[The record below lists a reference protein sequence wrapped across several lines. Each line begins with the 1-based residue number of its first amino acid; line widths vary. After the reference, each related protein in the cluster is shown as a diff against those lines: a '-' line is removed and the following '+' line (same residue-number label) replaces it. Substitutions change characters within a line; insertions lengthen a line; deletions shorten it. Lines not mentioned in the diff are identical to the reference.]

1 MASFLEQFSASFL
14 NEIASGIDEREEKAE
29 AFEQEQRKL
38 AERNAAIINTRNL
51 RAQEAALIGQK
62 AMQLGAR
69 REHVKA
75 AMASGMK
82 GVAELYDKLQT
93 AANQKGVKTLGEDDI
108 EAIINM
114 PSLPSINQSYVD
126 MSLRDFAN
134 ITYGAKPIDDR
145 PEVETSNSIVR
156 KLLGF
161 EDMNMAKQRMQDTEF
176 VEGMSIADINEA
188 ARQAEYTSLFPNM
201 GFTLMDVEF
210 YGPEAAG
217 EFVKEFTEASATAA
231 TGKTAEDFIQSKVSE
246 AIDKARRS
254 GTTLSPTELS
264 EIQQGAQQFL
274 IQQAVLPLIE
284 TTAGMYGKGGFFNHS
299 TTIDLIEKT
308 MGSDFL
314 ADYMEIYNID
324 QPDSEETTPE
334 ETKEPDTKED
344 TEKKEDDTEDKE
356 KEVSAEEAKFS
367 NVSYRND
374 EGKVVNGV
382 PPRPTREFSNI
393 FLGQG
398 MGGDDIEQILSGEML
413 VPKYLRPAQW
423 DELFGKFYNPDGTF
437 KG

>member
-1 MASFLEQFSASFL
+1 MSFLEQFSASFL
-14 NEIASGIDEREEKAE
+14 NEIAEGIDTRTEKAE
-29 AFEQEQRKL
+29 AYEEEQKKL

-62 AMQLGAR
+62 AIQLGAR
-69 REHVKA
+69 KEHVKA

-114 PSLPSINQSYVD
+114 PSLPSVNQRYVD

-134 ITYGAKPIDDR
+134 MTYGVKPMDDR
-145 PEVETSNSIVR
+145 PEVETSDSVVR

-161 EDMNMAKQRMQDTEF
+161 EDMNLAKQRLQDTEY

-188 ARQAEYTSLFPNM
+188 ARQAEYTSLFPDI
-201 GFTLMDVEF
+201 GFTLMEVNF
-210 YGPEAAG
+210 YGPDAAG
-217 EFVKEFTEASATAA
+217 EFVKDFTETATKAT
-231 TGKTAEDFIQSKVSE
+231 TGKVAETFIQSQVSA
-246 AIDKARRS
+246 AIDKAQRS
-254 GTTLSPTELS
+254 GNPLTPDEIS
-264 EIQQGAQQFL
+264 EIQKGAEQFL
-274 IQQAVLPLIE
+274 AQQAVLPLIE
-284 TTAGMYGKGGFFNHS
+284 TTAGMYGKGGFFKHS

-308 MGSDFL
+308 MGADFL
-314 ADYMEIYNID
+314 ADYMEVYNID
-324 QPDSEETTPE
+324 QDDEEEVTPETATKPDTEETTE
-334 ETKEPDTKED
+334 
-344 TEKKEDDTEDKE
+344 EKKDDTETEE
-356 KEVSAEEAKFS
+356 KEISAEEARFS

-374 EGKVVNGV
+374 EGEVINGV
-382 PPRPTREFSNI
+382 PPRPTREFSNL
-393 FLGQG
+393 FFGQG
-398 MGGDDIEQILSGEML
+398 MGGADIEAILKGEML
-413 VPKYLRPAQW
+413 VPKYLRPSQW

>member
-1 MASFLEQFSASFL
+1 MSFLEQFSASFL
-14 NEIASGIDEREEKAE
+14 NEIAEGIDTRTEKAE
-29 AFEQEQRKL
+29 AYEEEQKKL

-62 AMQLGAR
+62 AIQLGAR
-69 REHVKA
+69 KEHVKA

-82 GVAELYDKLQT
+82 GVAELYDKLQA

-114 PSLPSINQSYVD
+114 PSLPSVNQRYVD

-134 ITYGAKPIDDR
+134 VTYGAKPVDDR

-161 EDMNMAKQRMQDTEF
+161 EDMNLAKQRLQDQDY

-188 ARQAEYTSLFPNM
+188 ARQAEYTSLFPDM
-201 GFTLMDVEF
+201 GFTLMEVDF

-217 EFVKEFTEASATAA
+217 EFVKEFTEASAKASTGTAA
-231 TGKTAEDFIQSKVSE
+231 ENFVQGKVSE
-246 AIDKARRS
+246 AIDAARRA
-254 GTTLSPTELS
+254 GTTLSPAELA
-264 EIQQGAQQFL
+264 EVQKGAQQFL

-284 TTAGMYGKGGFFNHS
+284 TSAGMYGKGGFFKHN
-299 TTIDLIEKT
+299 TTIDLIERT

-324 QPDSEETTPE
+324 QDDEEEPTPE
-334 ETKEPDTKED
+334 ATETSD
-344 TEKKEDDTEDKE
+344 TEEATEEKEDDTKDEE
-356 KEVSAEEAKFS
+356 KEVSSEEARFA
-367 NVSYRND
+367 NVSYRDD
-374 EGKVVNGV
+374 EGKVVDGV
-382 PPRPTREFSNI
+382 PPRPTREFSNL
-393 FLGQG
+393 FFGQG
-398 MGGDDIEQILSGEML
+398 MGGDDIEAILKGEML
-413 VPKYLRPAQW
+413 VPKYLRPSQW

>member
-1 MASFLEQFSASFL
+1 MSFLEQFSASFL
-14 NEIASGIDEREEKAE
+14 NEIAEGIDTRTEKAE
-29 AFEQEQRKL
+29 AYEEEQKKL

-62 AMQLGAR
+62 AIQLGAR
-69 REHVKA
+69 KEHVKA

-114 PSLPSINQSYVD
+114 PSLPSVNQRYVD

-134 ITYGAKPIDDR
+134 MTYGVKPMDDR
-145 PEVETSNSIVR
+145 PEVETSDSVVR

-161 EDMNMAKQRMQDTEF
+161 EDMNLAKQRLQDTEY

-188 ARQAEYTSLFPNM
+188 ARQAEYTSLFPDI
-201 GFTLMDVEF
+201 GFTLMEVNF
-210 YGPEAAG
+210 YGPDAAG
-217 EFVKEFTEASATAA
+217 EFVKDFTETATKAT
-231 TGKTAEDFIQSKVSE
+231 TGKVAETFIQSQVSA
-246 AIDKARRS
+246 AIDKAQRS
-254 GTTLSPTELS
+254 GSPLTPDEIA
-264 EIQQGAQQFL
+264 EIQKGAEQFL
-274 IQQAVLPLIE
+274 AQQAVLPLIE
-284 TTAGMYGKGGFFNHS
+284 TTAGMYGKGGFFKHN

-308 MGSDFL
+308 MGADFL
-314 ADYMEIYNID
+314 ADYMEVYNID
-324 QPDSEETTPE
+324 QDDEEEATPE
-334 ETKEPDTKED
+334 TATEPDTEEA
-344 TEKKEDDTEDKE
+344 TEEKEDDTETKE
-356 KEVSAEEAKFS
+356 EEVSAEEARFS

-374 EGKVVNGV
+374 EGKVIKGV
-382 PPRPTREFSNI
+382 PPRPTREFSNL
-393 FLGQG
+393 FFGQG
-398 MGGDDIEQILSGEML
+398 MGGADIEAILKGEML

-423 DELFGKFYNPDGTF
+423 DELFGEFYNPDGTF

>member
-1 MASFLEQFSASFL
+1 MSFLEQFSASFL
-14 NEIASGIDEREEKAE
+14 NEIAEGIDTRTEKAE
-29 AFEQEQRKL
+29 AYEEEQKKL

-62 AMQLGAR
+62 AIQLGAR
-69 REHVKA
+69 KEHVKA

-114 PSLPSINQSYVD
+114 PSLPSVNQRYVD

-134 ITYGAKPIDDR
+134 MTYGVKPMDDR
-145 PEVETSNSIVR
+145 PEVETSDSIVR

-161 EDMNMAKQRMQDTEF
+161 EDMNLAKQRLQDTEY

-188 ARQAEYTSLFPNM
+188 ARQAEYTSLFPDI
-201 GFTLMDVEF
+201 GFTLMEVNF
-210 YGPEAAG
+210 YGPDAAG
-217 EFVKEFTEASATAA
+217 EFVKDFTETATKAT
-231 TGKTAEDFIQSKVSE
+231 TGKVAETFIQAQVSA
-246 AIDKARRS
+246 AIDKAQRS
-254 GTTLSPTELS
+254 GSPLTPDEIS
-264 EIQQGAQQFL
+264 EIQKGAEQFL
-274 IQQAVLPLIE
+274 AQQAVLPLIE
-284 TTAGMYGKGGFFNHS
+284 TTAGMYGKGGFFKHN

-308 MGSDFL
+308 MGADFL
-314 ADYMEIYNID
+314 ADYMEVYNID
-324 QPDSEETTPE
+324 QDDEEEVTPE
-334 ETKEPDTKED
+334 TATEPDTEEA
-344 TEKKEDDTEDKE
+344 TEEKEDDTETEE
-356 KEVSAEEAKFS
+356 KEVSAEEARFS

-374 EGKVVNGV
+374 EGEVINGV
-382 PPRPTREFSNI
+382 PPRPTREFSNL
-393 FLGQG
+393 FFGQG
-398 MGGDDIEQILSGEML
+398 MGGADIEAILKGEML

-423 DELFGKFYNPDGTF
+423 DELFGEFYNPDGTF

>member
-1 MASFLEQFSASFL
+1 MSFLEQFSASFL
-14 NEIASGIDEREEKAE
+14 NEIAEGIDTRTEKAE
-29 AFEQEQRKL
+29 AYEEEQKKL

-62 AMQLGAR
+62 AIQLGAR
-69 REHVKA
+69 KEHVKA

-114 PSLPSINQSYVD
+114 PSLPSVNQRYVD

-134 ITYGAKPIDDR
+134 MTYGVKPMDDR
-145 PEVETSNSIVR
+145 PEVETSDSIVR

-161 EDMNMAKQRMQDTEF
+161 EDMNLAKQRLQDTEY

-188 ARQAEYTSLFPNM
+188 ARQAEYTSLFPDI
-201 GFTLMDVEF
+201 GFTLMEVNF
-210 YGPEAAG
+210 YGPDAAG
-217 EFVKEFTEASATAA
+217 EFVKDFTETATKAT
-231 TGKTAEDFIQSKVSE
+231 TGKVAETFIQAQVSA
-246 AIDKARRS
+246 AIDKAQRS
-254 GTTLSPTELS
+254 GSPLTPDEIS
-264 EIQQGAQQFL
+264 EIQKGAEQFL
-274 IQQAVLPLIE
+274 AQQAVLPLIE
-284 TTAGMYGKGGFFNHS
+284 TTAGMYGKGGFFKHN

-308 MGSDFL
+308 MGADFL
-314 ADYMEIYNID
+314 ADYMEVYNID
-324 QPDSEETTPE
+324 QDDEEEVTPE
-334 ETKEPDTKED
+334 TATEPDTEEA
-344 TEKKEDDTEDKE
+344 TEEKKDDTETEE
-356 KEVSAEEAKFS
+356 KEVSAEEARFS

-374 EGKVVNGV
+374 EGEVINGV
-382 PPRPTREFSNI
+382 PPRPTREFSNL
-393 FLGQG
+393 FFGQG
-398 MGGDDIEQILSGEML
+398 MGGADIEAILKGEML

-423 DELFGKFYNPDGTF
+423 DELFGEFYNPDGTF

>member
-1 MASFLEQFSASFL
+1 MSFLEQFSASFL
-14 NEIASGIDEREEKAE
+14 NEIAEGIDTRTEKAE
-29 AFEQEQRKL
+29 AYEEEQKKL

-62 AMQLGAR
+62 AIQLGAR
-69 REHVKA
+69 KEHVKA

-114 PSLPSINQSYVD
+114 PSLPSVNQRYVD

-134 ITYGAKPIDDR
+134 MTYGVKPMDDR
-145 PEVETSNSIVR
+145 PEVETSDSIVR

-161 EDMNMAKQRMQDTEF
+161 EDMNLAKQRLQDTEY

-188 ARQAEYTSLFPNM
+188 ARQAEYTSLFPDI
-201 GFTLMDVEF
+201 GFTLMEVNF
-210 YGPEAAG
+210 YGPDAAG
-217 EFVKEFTEASATAA
+217 EFVKDFTETATKAT
-231 TGKTAEDFIQSKVSE
+231 TGKVAETFIQAQVSA
-246 AIDKARRS
+246 AIDKAQRS
-254 GTTLSPTELS
+254 GSPLTPDEIA
-264 EIQQGAQQFL
+264 EIQKGAEQFL
-274 IQQAVLPLIE
+274 AQQAVLPLIE
-284 TTAGMYGKGGFFNHS
+284 TTAGMYGKGGFFKHS

-308 MGSDFL
+308 MGADFL
-314 ADYMEIYNID
+314 ADYMEVYNID
-324 QPDSEETTPE
+324 QDDEEEVTPE
-334 ETKEPDTKED
+334 TATEPDTEEA
-344 TEKKEDDTEDKE
+344 TEEKKDDTETEE
-356 KEVSAEEAKFS
+356 KEVSAEEARFS

-374 EGKVVNGV
+374 EGEVINGV
-382 PPRPTREFSNI
+382 PPRPTREFSNL
-393 FLGQG
+393 FFGQG
-398 MGGDDIEQILSGEML
+398 MGGADIEAILKGEML

-423 DELFGKFYNPDGTF
+423 DELFGEFYNPDGTF

>member
-1 MASFLEQFSASFL
+1 MSFLEQFSASFL
-14 NEIASGIDEREEKAE
+14 NEIAEGIDTRTEKAE
-29 AFEQEQRKL
+29 AYEEEQKKL

-62 AMQLGAR
+62 AIQLGAR
-69 REHVKA
+69 KEHVKA

-114 PSLPSINQSYVD
+114 PSLPSVNQRYVD

-134 ITYGAKPIDDR
+134 MTYGVKPMDDR
-145 PEVETSNSIVR
+145 PEVETSDSIVR

-161 EDMNMAKQRMQDTEF
+161 EDMNLAKQRLQDTEY

-188 ARQAEYTSLFPNM
+188 ARQAEYTSLFPDI
-201 GFTLMDVEF
+201 GFTLMEVNF
-210 YGPEAAG
+210 YGPDAAG
-217 EFVKEFTEASATAA
+217 EFVKDFTETATKAT
-231 TGKTAEDFIQSKVSE
+231 TGKVAETFIQAQVSA
-246 AIDKARRS
+246 AIDKAQRS
-254 GTTLSPTELS
+254 GSPLTPDEIS
-264 EIQQGAQQFL
+264 EIQKGAEQFL
-274 IQQAVLPLIE
+274 AQQAVLPLIE
-284 TTAGMYGKGGFFNHS
+284 TTAGMYGKGGFFKHS

-308 MGSDFL
+308 MGADFL
-314 ADYMEIYNID
+314 ADYMEVYNID
-324 QPDSEETTPE
+324 QDDEEEVTPE
-334 ETKEPDTKED
+334 TATEPDTEEA
-344 TEKKEDDTEDKE
+344 TEEKKDDTETEE
-356 KEVSAEEAKFS
+356 KEVSAEEARFS

-374 EGKVVNGV
+374 EGEVINGV
-382 PPRPTREFSNI
+382 PPRPTREFSNL
-393 FLGQG
+393 FFGQG
-398 MGGDDIEQILSGEML
+398 MGGADIEAILKGEML

-423 DELFGKFYNPDGTF
+423 DELFGEFYNPDGTF

>member
-1 MASFLEQFSASFL
+1 MSFLEQFSASFL
-14 NEIASGIDEREEKAE
+14 NEIAEGIDTRTEKAE
-29 AFEQEQRKL
+29 AYEEEQKKL

-62 AMQLGAR
+62 AIQLGAR
-69 REHVKA
+69 KEHVKA

-114 PSLPSINQSYVD
+114 PSLPSVNQRYVD

-134 ITYGAKPIDDR
+134 MTYGVKPMDDR
-145 PEVETSNSIVR
+145 PEVETSDSIVR

-161 EDMNMAKQRMQDTEF
+161 EDMNLAKQRLQDTEY

-188 ARQAEYTSLFPNM
+188 ARQAEYTSLFPDI
-201 GFTLMDVEF
+201 GFTLMEVNF
-210 YGPEAAG
+210 YGPDAAG
-217 EFVKEFTEASATAA
+217 EFVKDFTETATKAT
-231 TGKTAEDFIQSKVSE
+231 TGKVAETFIQAQVSA
-246 AIDKARRS
+246 AIDKAQRS
-254 GTTLSPTELS
+254 GSPLTPDEIA
-264 EIQQGAQQFL
+264 EIQKGAEQFL
-274 IQQAVLPLIE
+274 AQQAVLPLIE
-284 TTAGMYGKGGFFNHS
+284 TTAGMYGKGGFFKHS

-308 MGSDFL
+308 MGADFL
-314 ADYMEIYNID
+314 ADYMEVYNID
-324 QPDSEETTPE
+324 QDDEEEVTPE
-334 ETKEPDTKED
+334 TATEPDTEEA
-344 TEKKEDDTEDKE
+344 TEEKEDDTETEE
-356 KEVSAEEAKFS
+356 KEVSAEEARFS

-374 EGKVVNGV
+374 EGKVINGV
-382 PPRPTREFSNI
+382 PPRPTREFSNL
-393 FLGQG
+393 FFGQG
-398 MGGDDIEQILSGEML
+398 MGGADIEAILKGEML

-423 DELFGKFYNPDGTF
+423 DELFGEFYNPDGTF

>member
-1 MASFLEQFSASFL
+1 MSFLEQFSASFL
-14 NEIASGIDEREEKAE
+14 NEIAEGIDTRTEKAE
-29 AFEQEQRKL
+29 AYEEEQKKL

-62 AMQLGAR
+62 AIQLGAR
-69 REHVKA
+69 KEHVKA

-114 PSLPSINQSYVD
+114 PSLPSVNQRYVD

-134 ITYGAKPIDDR
+134 MTYGVKPMDDR
-145 PEVETSNSIVR
+145 PEVETSDSIVR

-161 EDMNMAKQRMQDTEF
+161 EDMNLAKQRLQDTEY

-188 ARQAEYTSLFPNM
+188 ARQAEYTSLFPDI
-201 GFTLMDVEF
+201 GFTLMEVNF
-210 YGPEAAG
+210 YGPDAAG
-217 EFVKEFTEASATAA
+217 EFVKDFTETATKAT
-231 TGKTAEDFIQSKVSE
+231 TGKVAETFIQAQVSA
-246 AIDKARRS
+246 AIDKAQRS
-254 GTTLSPTELS
+254 GSPLTPDEIS
-264 EIQQGAQQFL
+264 EIQKGAEQFL
-274 IQQAVLPLIE
+274 AQQAVLPLIE
-284 TTAGMYGKGGFFNHS
+284 TTAGMYGKGGFFKHN

-308 MGSDFL
+308 MGADFL
-314 ADYMEIYNID
+314 ADYMEVYNID
-324 QPDSEETTPE
+324 QDDEEEVTPE
-334 ETKEPDTKED
+334 TATEPDTEEA
-344 TEKKEDDTEDKE
+344 TEEKEDDTETKE
-356 KEVSAEEAKFS
+356 KEVSAEEARFS

-374 EGKVVNGV
+374 EGKVINGV
-382 PPRPTREFSNI
+382 PPRPTREFSNL
-393 FLGQG
+393 FFGQG
-398 MGGDDIEQILSGEML
+398 MGGADIEAILKGEML

-423 DELFGKFYNPDGTF
+423 DELFGEFYNPDGTF

>member
-1 MASFLEQFSASFL
+1 MSFLEQFSASFL
-14 NEIASGIDEREEKAE
+14 NEIAEGIDTRTEKAE
-29 AFEQEQRKL
+29 AYEEEQKKL

-62 AMQLGAR
+62 AIQLGAR
-69 REHVKA
+69 KEHVKA

-114 PSLPSINQSYVD
+114 PSLPSVNQRYVD

-134 ITYGAKPIDDR
+134 MTYGVKPMDDR
-145 PEVETSNSIVR
+145 PEVETSDSVVR

-161 EDMNMAKQRMQDTEF
+161 EDMNLAKQRLQDTEY

-188 ARQAEYTSLFPNM
+188 ARQAEYTSLFPDI
-201 GFTLMDVEF
+201 GFTLMEVNF
-210 YGPEAAG
+210 YGPDAAG
-217 EFVKEFTEASATAA
+217 EFVKDFTETATKAT
-231 TGKTAEDFIQSKVSE
+231 TGKVAETFIQSQVSA
-246 AIDKARRS
+246 AIDKAQRS
-254 GTTLSPTELS
+254 GSPLTPDEIA
-264 EIQQGAQQFL
+264 EIQKGAEQFL
-274 IQQAVLPLIE
+274 AQQAVLPLIE
-284 TTAGMYGKGGFFNHS
+284 TTAGMYGKGGFFKHN

-308 MGSDFL
+308 MGADFL
-314 ADYMEIYNID
+314 ADYMEVYNID
-324 QPDSEETTPE
+324 QDDEEEVTPE
-334 ETKEPDTKED
+334 TATEPDTEEA
-344 TEKKEDDTEDKE
+344 TEEKKDDTETEE
-356 KEVSAEEAKFS
+356 KEVSAEEARFS

-374 EGKVVNGV
+374 EGEVINGV
-382 PPRPTREFSNI
+382 PPRPTREFSNL
-393 FLGQG
+393 FFGQG
-398 MGGDDIEQILSGEML
+398 MGGADIEAILKGEML

-423 DELFGKFYNPDGTF
+423 DELFGEFYNPDGTF

>member
-1 MASFLEQFSASFL
+1 MSFLEQFSASFL
-14 NEIASGIDEREEKAE
+14 NEIAEGIDTRTEKAE
-29 AFEQEQRKL
+29 AYEEEQKKL

-62 AMQLGAR
+62 AIQLGAR
-69 REHVKA
+69 KEHVKA

-114 PSLPSINQSYVD
+114 PSLPSVNQRYVD

-134 ITYGAKPIDDR
+134 MTYGVKPMDDR
-145 PEVETSNSIVR
+145 PEVETSDSIVR

-161 EDMNMAKQRMQDTEF
+161 EDMNLAKQRLQDTEY

-188 ARQAEYTSLFPNM
+188 ARQAEYTSLFPDI
-201 GFTLMDVEF
+201 GFTLMEVNF
-210 YGPEAAG
+210 YGPDAAG
-217 EFVKEFTEASATAA
+217 EFVKDFTETATKAT
-231 TGKTAEDFIQSKVSE
+231 TGKVAETFIQAQVSA
-246 AIDKARRS
+246 AIDKAQRS
-254 GTTLSPTELS
+254 GSPLTPDEIA
-264 EIQQGAQQFL
+264 EIQKGAEQFL
-274 IQQAVLPLIE
+274 AQQAVLPLIE
-284 TTAGMYGKGGFFNHS
+284 TTAGMYGKGGFFKHS

-308 MGSDFL
+308 MGADFL
-314 ADYMEIYNID
+314 ADYMEVYNID
-324 QPDSEETTPE
+324 QDDEEEVTPE
-334 ETKEPDTKED
+334 TATEPDTEEA
-344 TEKKEDDTEDKE
+344 TEEKEDDTETKE
-356 KEVSAEEAKFS
+356 KEVSAEEARFS

-374 EGKVVNGV
+374 EGEVINGV
-382 PPRPTREFSNI
+382 PPRPTREFSNL
-393 FLGQG
+393 FFGQG
-398 MGGDDIEQILSGEML
+398 MGGADIEAILKGEML

-423 DELFGKFYNPDGTF
+423 DELFGEFYNPDGTF

>member
-1 MASFLEQFSASFL
+1 MSFLEQFSASFL
-14 NEIASGIDEREEKAE
+14 NEIAEGIDTRTEKAE
-29 AFEQEQRKL
+29 AYEEEQKKL

-62 AMQLGAR
+62 AIQLGAR
-69 REHVKA
+69 KEHVKA

-114 PSLPSINQSYVD
+114 PSLPSVNQRYVD

-134 ITYGAKPIDDR
+134 MTYGVKPMDDR
-145 PEVETSNSIVR
+145 PEVETSDSVVR

-161 EDMNMAKQRMQDTEF
+161 EDMNLAKQRLQDTEY

-188 ARQAEYTSLFPNM
+188 ARQAEYTSLFPDI
-201 GFTLMDVEF
+201 GFTLMEVNF
-210 YGPEAAG
+210 YGPDAAG
-217 EFVKEFTEASATAA
+217 EFVKDFTETATKAT
-231 TGKTAEDFIQSKVSE
+231 TGKVAETFIQAQVSA
-246 AIDKARRS
+246 AIDKAQRS
-254 GTTLSPTELS
+254 GSPLTPDEIA
-264 EIQQGAQQFL
+264 EIQKGAEQFL
-274 IQQAVLPLIE
+274 AQQAVLPLIE
-284 TTAGMYGKGGFFNHS
+284 TTAGMYGKGGFFKHN

-308 MGSDFL
+308 MGADFL
-314 ADYMEIYNID
+314 ADYMEVYNID
-324 QPDSEETTPE
+324 QDDEEEVTPE
-334 ETKEPDTKED
+334 TATEPDTEEA
-344 TEKKEDDTEDKE
+344 TEEKEDDTETKE
-356 KEVSAEEAKFS
+356 EEVSAEEARFS

-374 EGKVVNGV
+374 EGKVINGV
-382 PPRPTREFSNI
+382 PPRPTREFSNL
-393 FLGQG
+393 FFGQG
-398 MGGDDIEQILSGEML
+398 MGGADIEAILKGEML

-423 DELFGKFYNPDGTF
+423 DELFGEFYNPDGTF

>member
-1 MASFLEQFSASFL
+1 MSFLEQFSASFL
-14 NEIASGIDEREEKAE
+14 NEIAEGIDTRTEKAE
-29 AFEQEQRKL
+29 AYEEEQKKL

-62 AMQLGAR
+62 AIQLGAR
-69 REHVKA
+69 KEHVKA

-114 PSLPSINQSYVD
+114 PSLPSVNQRYVD

-134 ITYGAKPIDDR
+134 MTYGVKPMDDR
-145 PEVETSNSIVR
+145 PEVETSDSVVR

-161 EDMNMAKQRMQDTEF
+161 EDMNLAKQRLQDTEY

-188 ARQAEYTSLFPNM
+188 ARQAEYTSLFPDI
-201 GFTLMDVEF
+201 GFTLMEVNF
-210 YGPEAAG
+210 YGPDAAG
-217 EFVKEFTEASATAA
+217 EFVKDFTETATKAT
-231 TGKTAEDFIQSKVSE
+231 TGKVAETFIQSQVSA
-246 AIDKARRS
+246 AIDKAQRS
-254 GTTLSPTELS
+254 GNPLTPDEIS
-264 EIQQGAQQFL
+264 EIQKGAEQFL
-274 IQQAVLPLIE
+274 AQQAVLPLIE
-284 TTAGMYGKGGFFNHS
+284 TTAGMYGKGGFFKHS

-308 MGSDFL
+308 MGADFL
-314 ADYMEIYNID
+314 ADYMEVYNID
-324 QPDSEETTPE
+324 QDDEEEVTPETATEPDTEETTE
-334 ETKEPDTKED
+334 
-344 TEKKEDDTEDKE
+344 EKKDDTETEE
-356 KEVSAEEAKFS
+356 KEISAEEARFS

-374 EGKVVNGV
+374 EGEVINGV
-382 PPRPTREFSNI
+382 PPRPTREFSNL
-393 FLGQG
+393 FFGQG
-398 MGGDDIEQILSGEML
+398 MGGADIEAILKGEML

-423 DELFGKFYNPDGTF
+423 DELFGEFYNPDGTF

>member
-1 MASFLEQFSASFL
+1 MSFLEQFSASFL
-14 NEIASGIDEREEKAE
+14 NEIAEGIDTRTEKAE
-29 AFEQEQRKL
+29 AYEEEQKKL

-62 AMQLGAR
+62 AIQLGAR
-69 REHVKA
+69 KEHVKA

-114 PSLPSINQSYVD
+114 PSLPSVNQRYVD

-134 ITYGAKPIDDR
+134 MTYGVKPMDDR
-145 PEVETSNSIVR
+145 PEVETSDSVVR

-161 EDMNMAKQRMQDTEF
+161 EDMNLAKQRLQDTEY

-188 ARQAEYTSLFPNM
+188 ARQAEYTSLFPDI
-201 GFTLMDVEF
+201 GFTLMEVNF
-210 YGPEAAG
+210 YGPDAAG
-217 EFVKEFTEASATAA
+217 EFVKDFTETATKAT
-231 TGKTAEDFIQSKVSE
+231 TGKVAEAFIQSQVSA
-246 AIDKARRS
+246 AIDKAQRS
-254 GTTLSPTELS
+254 GSPLTPDEIA
-264 EIQQGAQQFL
+264 EIQKGAEQFL
-274 IQQAVLPLIE
+274 AQQAVLPLIE
-284 TTAGMYGKGGFFNHS
+284 TTAGMYGKGGFFKHN

-308 MGSDFL
+308 MGADFL
-314 ADYMEIYNID
+314 ADYMEVYNID
-324 QPDSEETTPE
+324 QDDEEEVTPE
-334 ETKEPDTKED
+334 TATEPDTEEA
-344 TEKKEDDTEDKE
+344 TEEKKDDTETEE
-356 KEVSAEEAKFS
+356 KEVSAEEARFS

-374 EGKVVNGV
+374 EGKVINGV
-382 PPRPTREFSNI
+382 PPRPTREFSNL
-393 FLGQG
+393 FFGQG
-398 MGGDDIEQILSGEML
+398 MGGADIEAILKGEML

-423 DELFGKFYNPDGTF
+423 DELFGEFYNPDGTF

>member
-1 MASFLEQFSASFL
+1 MSFLEQFSASFL
-14 NEIASGIDEREEKAE
+14 NEIAEGIDTRTEKAE
-29 AFEQEQRKL
+29 AYEEEQKKL

-62 AMQLGAR
+62 AIQLGAR
-69 REHVKA
+69 KEHVKA

-114 PSLPSINQSYVD
+114 PSLPSVNQRYVD

-134 ITYGAKPIDDR
+134 MTYGVKPMDDR
-145 PEVETSNSIVR
+145 PEVETSDSVVR

-161 EDMNMAKQRMQDTEF
+161 EDMNLAKQRLQDTEY

-188 ARQAEYTSLFPNM
+188 ARQAEYTSLFPDI
-201 GFTLMDVEF
+201 GFTLMEVNF
-210 YGPEAAG
+210 YGPDAAG
-217 EFVKEFTEASATAA
+217 EFVKDFTETATKAT
-231 TGKTAEDFIQSKVSE
+231 TGKVAETFIQAQVSA
-246 AIDKARRS
+246 AIDKAQRS
-254 GTTLSPTELS
+254 GSPLTPDEIS
-264 EIQQGAQQFL
+264 EIQKGAEQFL
-274 IQQAVLPLIE
+274 AQQAVLPLIE
-284 TTAGMYGKGGFFNHS
+284 TTAGMYGKGGFFKHN

-308 MGSDFL
+308 MGADFL
-314 ADYMEIYNID
+314 ADYMEVYNID
-324 QPDSEETTPE
+324 QDDEEEVTPE
-334 ETKEPDTKED
+334 TATEPDTEEA
-344 TEKKEDDTEDKE
+344 TEEKEDDTEAKE
-356 KEVSAEEAKFS
+356 KEVSAEEARFS

-374 EGKVVNGV
+374 EGKVINGV
-382 PPRPTREFSNI
+382 PPRPTREFSNL
-393 FLGQG
+393 FFGQG
-398 MGGDDIEQILSGEML
+398 MGGADIEAILKGEML

-423 DELFGKFYNPDGTF
+423 DELFGEFYNPDGTF

>member
-1 MASFLEQFSASFL
+1 MSFLEQFSASFL
-14 NEIASGIDEREEKAE
+14 NEIAEGIDTRTEKAE
-29 AFEQEQRKL
+29 AYEEEQKKL

-62 AMQLGAR
+62 AIQLGAR
-69 REHVKA
+69 KEHVKA

-114 PSLPSINQSYVD
+114 PSLPSVNQRYVD

-134 ITYGAKPIDDR
+134 MTYGVKPMDDR
-145 PEVETSNSIVR
+145 PEVETSDSIVR

-161 EDMNMAKQRMQDTEF
+161 EDMNLAKQRLQDTEY

-188 ARQAEYTSLFPNM
+188 ARQAEYTSLFPDI
-201 GFTLMDVEF
+201 GFTLMEVNF
-210 YGPEAAG
+210 YGPDAAG
-217 EFVKEFTEASATAA
+217 EFVKDFTETATKAT
-231 TGKTAEDFIQSKVSE
+231 TGKVAETFIQNQVSA
-246 AIDKARRS
+246 AIDKAQRS
-254 GTTLSPTELS
+254 GSPLTPNEIA
-264 EIQQGAQQFL
+264 EIQKGAEQFL
-274 IQQAVLPLIE
+274 AQQAVLPLIE
-284 TTAGMYGKGGFFNHS
+284 TTAGMYGKGGFFKHN

-308 MGSDFL
+308 MGADFL
-314 ADYMEIYNID
+314 ADYMEVYNID
-324 QPDSEETTPE
+324 QDDEEEVTPE
-334 ETKEPDTKED
+334 TATEPDTEEA
-344 TEKKEDDTEDKE
+344 TEEKKDDTETEE
-356 KEVSAEEAKFS
+356 KEVSAEEARFS

-374 EGKVVNGV
+374 EGEVINGV
-382 PPRPTREFSNI
+382 PPRPTREFSNL
-393 FLGQG
+393 FFGQG
-398 MGGDDIEQILSGEML
+398 MGGADIEAILKGEML

-423 DELFGKFYNPDGTF
+423 DELFGEFYNPDGTF

>member
-1 MASFLEQFSASFL
+1 MSFLEQFSASFL
-14 NEIASGIDEREEKAE
+14 NEIAEGIDTRTEKAE
-29 AFEQEQRKL
+29 AYEEEQKKL

-62 AMQLGAR
+62 AIQLGAR
-69 REHVKA
+69 KEHVKA

-114 PSLPSINQSYVD
+114 PSLPSVNQRYVD

-134 ITYGAKPIDDR
+134 MTYGVKPMDDR
-145 PEVETSNSIVR
+145 PEVETSDSVVR

-161 EDMNMAKQRMQDTEF
+161 EDMNLAKQRLQDTEY

-188 ARQAEYTSLFPNM
+188 ARQAEYTSLFPDI
-201 GFTLMDVEF
+201 GFTLMEVNF
-210 YGPEAAG
+210 YGPDAAG
-217 EFVKEFTEASATAA
+217 EFVKDFTETATKAT
-231 TGKTAEDFIQSKVSE
+231 TGKVAETFIQAQVSA
-246 AIDKARRS
+246 AIDKAQRS
-254 GTTLSPTELS
+254 GSPLTPDEIS
-264 EIQQGAQQFL
+264 EIQKGAEQFL
-274 IQQAVLPLIE
+274 AQQAVLPLIE
-284 TTAGMYGKGGFFNHS
+284 TTAGMYGKGGFFKHS

-308 MGSDFL
+308 MGADFL
-314 ADYMEIYNID
+314 ADYMEVYNID
-324 QPDSEETTPE
+324 QDDEEEVTPE
-334 ETKEPDTKED
+334 TATEPDTEEA
-344 TEKKEDDTEDKE
+344 TEEKKDDTETEE
-356 KEVSAEEAKFS
+356 KEISAEEERFS

-374 EGKVVNGV
+374 EGKVINGV
-382 PPRPTREFSNI
+382 PPRPTREFSNL
-393 FLGQG
+393 FFGQG
-398 MGGDDIEQILSGEML
+398 MGGADIEAILKGEML

-423 DELFGKFYNPDGTF
+423 DELFGEFYNPDGTF

>member
-69 REHVKA
+69 KEHVKA

-217 EFVKEFTEASATAA
+217 EFVKEFTEASAKAA
-231 TGKTAEDFIQSKVSE
+231 TGKTAEDFIQSKVNE

-398 MGGDDIEQILSGEML
+398 MGGDDIEKILSGEML

>member
-1 MASFLEQFSASFL
+1 MSFLEQFSASFL
-14 NEIASGIDEREEKAE
+14 NEIAEGIDTRTEKAE
-29 AFEQEQRKL
+29 AYEEEQKKL

-62 AMQLGAR
+62 AIQLGAR
-69 REHVKA
+69 KEHVKA

-114 PSLPSINQSYVD
+114 PSLPSVNQRYVD

-134 ITYGAKPIDDR
+134 MTYGVKPMDDR
-145 PEVETSNSIVR
+145 PEVETSDSIVR

-161 EDMNMAKQRMQDTEF
+161 EDMNLAKQRLQDTEY

-188 ARQAEYTSLFPNM
+188 ARQAEYTSLFPDI
-201 GFTLMDVEF
+201 GFTLMEVNF
-210 YGPEAAG
+210 YGPDAAG
-217 EFVKEFTEASATAA
+217 EFVKDFTETATKAT
-231 TGKTAEDFIQSKVSE
+231 TGKVAETFIQSQVSA
-246 AIDKARRS
+246 AIDKAQRS
-254 GTTLSPTELS
+254 GNPLTPDEIS
-264 EIQQGAQQFL
+264 EIQKGAEQFL
-274 IQQAVLPLIE
+274 AQQAVLPLIE
-284 TTAGMYGKGGFFNHS
+284 TTAGMYGKGGFFKHN

-308 MGSDFL
+308 MGADFL
-314 ADYMEIYNID
+314 ADYMEVYNID
-324 QPDSEETTPE
+324 QDDEEEVTPE
-334 ETKEPDTKED
+334 TATEPDTEEA
-344 TEKKEDDTEDKE
+344 TEEKKDDTETEE
-356 KEVSAEEAKFS
+356 KEVSAEEARFS

-374 EGKVVNGV
+374 EGEVINGV
-382 PPRPTREFSNI
+382 PPRPTREFSNL
-393 FLGQG
+393 FFGQG
-398 MGGDDIEQILSGEML
+398 MGGADIEAILKGEML

-423 DELFGKFYNPDGTF
+423 DELFGEFYNPDGTF

>member
-1 MASFLEQFSASFL
+1 MSFLEQFSASFL
-14 NEIASGIDEREEKAE
+14 NEIAEGIDTRTEKAE
-29 AFEQEQRKL
+29 AYEEEQKKL

-62 AMQLGAR
+62 AIQLGAR
-69 REHVKA
+69 KEHVKA

-114 PSLPSINQSYVD
+114 PSLPSVNQRYVD

-134 ITYGAKPIDDR
+134 MTYGVKPLDDR
-145 PEVETSNSIVR
+145 PEVETSDSVVR

-161 EDMNMAKQRMQDTEF
+161 EDMNLAKQRLQDTEY

-188 ARQAEYTSLFPNM
+188 ARQAEYTSLFPDI
-201 GFTLMDVEF
+201 GFTLMEVNF
-210 YGPEAAG
+210 YGPDAAG
-217 EFVKEFTEASATAA
+217 EFVKDFTETATKAT
-231 TGKTAEDFIQSKVSE
+231 TGKVAETFIQAQVSA
-246 AIDKARRS
+246 AIDKAQRS
-254 GTTLSPTELS
+254 GSPLTPDEIS
-264 EIQQGAQQFL
+264 EIQKGAEQFL
-274 IQQAVLPLIE
+274 AQQAVLPLIE
-284 TTAGMYGKGGFFNHS
+284 TTAGMYGKGGFFKHS

-308 MGSDFL
+308 MGADFL
-314 ADYMEIYNID
+314 ADYMEVYNID
-324 QPDSEETTPE
+324 QDDEEEVTPETATEPDTEETTE
-334 ETKEPDTKED
+334 
-344 TEKKEDDTEDKE
+344 EKKDDTETEE
-356 KEVSAEEAKFS
+356 KEISAEEARFS

-374 EGKVVNGV
+374 EGEVINGV
-382 PPRPTREFSNI
+382 PPRPTREFSNL
-393 FLGQG
+393 FFGQG
-398 MGGDDIEQILSGEML
+398 MGGADIEAILKGEML

-423 DELFGKFYNPDGTF
+423 DELFGEFYNPDGTF

>member
-1 MASFLEQFSASFL
+1 MSFLEQFSASFL
-14 NEIASGIDEREEKAE
+14 NEIAEGIDTRTEKAE
-29 AFEQEQRKL
+29 AYEEEQKKL

-62 AMQLGAR
+62 AIQLGAR
-69 REHVKA
+69 KEHVKA

-114 PSLPSINQSYVD
+114 PSLPSVNQRYVD

-134 ITYGAKPIDDR
+134 MTYGVKPMDDR
-145 PEVETSNSIVR
+145 PEVETSDSVVR

-161 EDMNMAKQRMQDTEF
+161 EDMNLAKQRLQDTEY

-188 ARQAEYTSLFPNM
+188 ARQAEYTSLFPDI
-201 GFTLMDVEF
+201 GFTLMEVNF
-210 YGPEAAG
+210 YGPDAAG
-217 EFVKEFTEASATAA
+217 EFVKDFTETATKAT
-231 TGKTAEDFIQSKVSE
+231 TGKVAETFIQSQVSA
-246 AIDKARRS
+246 AIDKAQRS
-254 GTTLSPTELS
+254 GNPLTPDEIS
-264 EIQQGAQQFL
+264 EIQKGAEQFL
-274 IQQAVLPLIE
+274 AQQAVLPLIE
-284 TTAGMYGKGGFFNHS
+284 TTAGMYGKGGFFKHS

-308 MGSDFL
+308 MGADFL
-314 ADYMEIYNID
+314 ADYMEVYNID
-324 QPDSEETTPE
+324 QDDEEEVTPETATEPDTEETTE
-334 ETKEPDTKED
+334 E
-344 TEKKEDDTEDKE
+344 KEDDTETEE
-356 KEVSAEEAKFS
+356 KEVSAEEARFS

-374 EGKVVNGV
+374 EGKVINGV
-382 PPRPTREFSNI
+382 PPRPTREFSNL
-393 FLGQG
+393 FFGQG
-398 MGGDDIEQILSGEML
+398 MGGADIEAILKGEML

-423 DELFGKFYNPDGTF
+423 DELFGEFYNPDGTF

>member
-1 MASFLEQFSASFL
+1 MSFLEQFSASFL
-14 NEIASGIDEREEKAE
+14 NEIAEGIDTRTEKAE
-29 AFEQEQRKL
+29 AYEEEQKKL

-62 AMQLGAR
+62 AIQLGAR
-69 REHVKA
+69 QEHVKA

-82 GVAELYDKLQT
+82 GVAELYDKLQA

-114 PSLPSINQSYVD
+114 PSLPSVNQRYVD

-134 ITYGAKPIDDR
+134 VTYGAKPVDDR

-161 EDMNMAKQRMQDTEF
+161 EDMNLAKQRLQDQDY

-188 ARQAEYTSLFPNM
+188 ARQAEYTSLFPDM
-201 GFTLMDVEF
+201 GFTLMEVDF

-217 EFVKEFTEASATAA
+217 EFVKEFTEASAKASTGTAA
-231 TGKTAEDFIQSKVSE
+231 ENFVQGKVSE
-246 AIDKARRS
+246 AIDAARRA
-254 GTTLSPTELS
+254 GTTLSPAELA
-264 EIQQGAQQFL
+264 EVQKGAQQFL

-284 TTAGMYGKGGFFNHS
+284 TSAGMYGKGGFFNHN
-299 TTIDLIEKT
+299 TTIDLIERT

-324 QPDSEETTPE
+324 QDDEEEPTPE
-334 ETKEPDTKED
+334 ATETSD
-344 TEKKEDDTEDKE
+344 TEEATEEKEDDTEDEE
-356 KEVSAEEAKFS
+356 KEVSSEEARFA
-367 NVSYRND
+367 NVSYRDD
-374 EGKVVNGV
+374 EGKVVDGV
-382 PPRPTREFSNI
+382 PPRPTREFSNL
-393 FLGQG
+393 FFGQG
-398 MGGDDIEQILSGEML
+398 MGGDDIEAILKGEML
-413 VPKYLRPAQW
+413 VPKYLRPSQW

>member
-1 MASFLEQFSASFL
+1 MSFLEQFSASFL
-14 NEIASGIDEREEKAE
+14 NEIAEGIDTRTEKAE
-29 AFEQEQRKL
+29 AYEEEQKKL

-62 AMQLGAR
+62 AIQLGAR
-69 REHVKA
+69 KEHVKA

-114 PSLPSINQSYVD
+114 PSLPSVNQRYVD

-134 ITYGAKPIDDR
+134 MTYGVKPMDDR
-145 PEVETSNSIVR
+145 PEVETSDSIVR

-161 EDMNMAKQRMQDTEF
+161 EDMNLAKQRLQDTEY

-188 ARQAEYTSLFPNM
+188 ARQAEYTSLFPDI
-201 GFTLMDVEF
+201 GFTLMEVNF
-210 YGPEAAG
+210 YGPDAAG
-217 EFVKEFTEASATAA
+217 EFVKDFTETATKAT
-231 TGKTAEDFIQSKVSE
+231 TGKVAETFIQAQVSA
-246 AIDKARRS
+246 AIDKAQRS
-254 GTTLSPTELS
+254 GSPLTPDEIS
-264 EIQQGAQQFL
+264 EIQKGAEQFL
-274 IQQAVLPLIE
+274 AQQAVLPLIE
-284 TTAGMYGKGGFFNHS
+284 TTAGMYGKGGFFKHN

-308 MGSDFL
+308 MGADFL
-314 ADYMEIYNID
+314 ADYMEVYNID
-324 QPDSEETTPE
+324 QDDEEEVTPE
-334 ETKEPDTKED
+334 TATEPDTEEA
-344 TEKKEDDTEDKE
+344 TEEKEDDTETEE
-356 KEVSAEEAKFS
+356 KEVSAEEARFS

-374 EGKVVNGV
+374 EGKVINGV
-382 PPRPTREFSNI
+382 PPRPTREFSNL
-393 FLGQG
+393 FFGQG
-398 MGGDDIEQILSGEML
+398 MGGADIEAILKGEML

-423 DELFGKFYNPDGTF
+423 DELFGEFYNPDGTF

>member
-1 MASFLEQFSASFL
+1 MSFLEQFSASFL
-14 NEIASGIDEREEKAE
+14 NEIAEGIDTRTEKAE
-29 AFEQEQRKL
+29 AYEEEQKKL

-62 AMQLGAR
+62 AIQLGAR
-69 REHVKA
+69 KEHVKA

-114 PSLPSINQSYVD
+114 PSLPSVNQRYVD

-134 ITYGAKPIDDR
+134 MTYGVKPMDDR
-145 PEVETSNSIVR
+145 PEVETSDSVVR

-161 EDMNMAKQRMQDTEF
+161 EDMNLAKQRLQDTEY

-188 ARQAEYTSLFPNM
+188 ARQAEYTSLFPDI
-201 GFTLMDVEF
+201 GFTLMEVNF
-210 YGPEAAG
+210 YGPDAAG
-217 EFVKEFTEASATAA
+217 EFVKDFTETATKAT
-231 TGKTAEDFIQSKVSE
+231 TGKVAETFIQAQVSA
-246 AIDKARRS
+246 AIDKAQRS
-254 GTTLSPTELS
+254 GSPLTPDEIS
-264 EIQQGAQQFL
+264 EIQKGAEQFL
-274 IQQAVLPLIE
+274 AQQAVLPLIE
-284 TTAGMYGKGGFFNHS
+284 TTAGMYGKGGFFKHN

-308 MGSDFL
+308 MGADFL
-314 ADYMEIYNID
+314 ADYMEVYNID
-324 QPDSEETTPE
+324 QDDEEEVTPE
-334 ETKEPDTKED
+334 TATEPDTEEA
-344 TEKKEDDTEDKE
+344 TEEKKDDTETEE
-356 KEVSAEEAKFS
+356 KEVSAEEARFS

-374 EGKVVNGV
+374 EGEVINGV
-382 PPRPTREFSNI
+382 PPRPTREFSNL
-393 FLGQG
+393 FFGQG
-398 MGGDDIEQILSGEML
+398 MGGADIEAILKGEML

-423 DELFGKFYNPDGTF
+423 DELFGEFYNPDGTF

>member
-1 MASFLEQFSASFL
+1 MSFLEQFSASFL
-14 NEIASGIDEREEKAE
+14 NEIAEGIDTRTEKAE
-29 AFEQEQRKL
+29 AYEEEQKKL

-62 AMQLGAR
+62 AIQLGAR
-69 REHVKA
+69 KEHVKA

-114 PSLPSINQSYVD
+114 PSLPSVNQRYVD

-134 ITYGAKPIDDR
+134 MTYGVKPMDDR
-145 PEVETSNSIVR
+145 PEVETSDSIVR

-161 EDMNMAKQRMQDTEF
+161 EDMNLAKQRLQDTEY

-188 ARQAEYTSLFPNM
+188 ARQAEYTSLFPDI
-201 GFTLMDVEF
+201 GFTLMEVNF
-210 YGPEAAG
+210 YGPDAAG
-217 EFVKEFTEASATAA
+217 EFVKDFTETATKAT
-231 TGKTAEDFIQSKVSE
+231 TGKVAETFIQSQVSA
-246 AIDKARRS
+246 AIDKAQRS
-254 GTTLSPTELS
+254 GSPLTPDEIA
-264 EIQQGAQQFL
+264 EIQKGAEQFL
-274 IQQAVLPLIE
+274 AQQAVLPLIE
-284 TTAGMYGKGGFFNHS
+284 TTAGMYGKGGFFKHN

-308 MGSDFL
+308 MGADFL
-314 ADYMEIYNID
+314 ADYMEVYNID
-324 QPDSEETTPE
+324 QDDEEEVTPE
-334 ETKEPDTKED
+334 TATEPDTEEA
-344 TEKKEDDTEDKE
+344 TEEKEDDTETKE
-356 KEVSAEEAKFS
+356 EEVSAEEARFS

-374 EGKVVNGV
+374 EGEVINGV
-382 PPRPTREFSNI
+382 PPRPTREFSNL
-393 FLGQG
+393 FFGQG
-398 MGGDDIEQILSGEML
+398 MGGADIEAILKGEML

-423 DELFGKFYNPDGTF
+423 DELFGEFYNPDGTF

>member
-1 MASFLEQFSASFL
+1 MSFLEQFSASFL
-14 NEIASGIDEREEKAE
+14 NEIAEGIDTRTEKAE
-29 AFEQEQRKL
+29 AYEEEQKKL

-62 AMQLGAR
+62 AIQLGAR
-69 REHVKA
+69 KEHVKA

-114 PSLPSINQSYVD
+114 PSLPSVNQRYVD

-134 ITYGAKPIDDR
+134 MTYGVKPMDDR
-145 PEVETSNSIVR
+145 PEVETSDSVVR

-161 EDMNMAKQRMQDTEF
+161 EDMNLAKQRLQDTEY

-188 ARQAEYTSLFPNM
+188 ARQAEYTSLFPDI
-201 GFTLMDVEF
+201 GFTLMEVNF
-210 YGPEAAG
+210 YGPDAAG
-217 EFVKEFTEASATAA
+217 EFVKDFTETATKAT
-231 TGKTAEDFIQSKVSE
+231 TGKVAETFIQAQVSA
-246 AIDKARRS
+246 AIDKAQRS
-254 GTTLSPTELS
+254 GSPLTPDEIS
-264 EIQQGAQQFL
+264 EIQKGAEQFL
-274 IQQAVLPLIE
+274 AQQAVLPLIE
-284 TTAGMYGKGGFFNHS
+284 TTAGMYGKGGFFKHS

-308 MGSDFL
+308 MGADFL
-314 ADYMEIYNID
+314 ADYMEVYNID
-324 QPDSEETTPE
+324 QDDEEEVTPE
-334 ETKEPDTKED
+334 TATEPDTEEA
-344 TEKKEDDTEDKE
+344 TEEKKDDTETEE
-356 KEVSAEEAKFS
+356 KEVSAEEARFS

-374 EGKVVNGV
+374 EGKVINGV
-382 PPRPTREFSNI
+382 PPRPTREFSNL
-393 FLGQG
+393 FFGQG
-398 MGGDDIEQILSGEML
+398 MGGADIEAILKGEML

-423 DELFGKFYNPDGTF
+423 DELFGEFYNPDGTF

>member
-1 MASFLEQFSASFL
+1 MSFLEQFSASFL
-14 NEIASGIDEREEKAE
+14 NEIAEGIDTRTEKAE
-29 AFEQEQRKL
+29 AYEEEQKKL

-62 AMQLGAR
+62 AIQLGAR
-69 REHVKA
+69 KEHVKA

-114 PSLPSINQSYVD
+114 PSLPSVNQRYVD

-134 ITYGAKPIDDR
+134 MTYGVKPMDDR
-145 PEVETSNSIVR
+145 PEVETSDSVVR

-161 EDMNMAKQRMQDTEF
+161 EDMNLAKQRLQDTEY

-188 ARQAEYTSLFPNM
+188 ARQAEYTSLFPDI
-201 GFTLMDVEF
+201 GFTLMEVNF
-210 YGPEAAG
+210 YGPDAAG
-217 EFVKEFTEASATAA
+217 EFVKDFTETATKAT
-231 TGKTAEDFIQSKVSE
+231 TGKVAETFIQSQVSA
-246 AIDKARRS
+246 AIDKAQRS
-254 GTTLSPTELS
+254 GSPLTPDEIA
-264 EIQQGAQQFL
+264 EIQKGAEQFL
-274 IQQAVLPLIE
+274 AQQAVLPLIE
-284 TTAGMYGKGGFFNHS
+284 TTAGMYGKGGFFKHN

-308 MGSDFL
+308 MGADFL
-314 ADYMEIYNID
+314 ADYMEVYNID
-324 QPDSEETTPE
+324 QDDEEEVTPE
-334 ETKEPDTKED
+334 TATEPDTEEA
-344 TEKKEDDTEDKE
+344 TEEKKDDTETEE
-356 KEVSAEEAKFS
+356 KEVSAEEARFS

-374 EGKVVNGV
+374 EGKVINGV
-382 PPRPTREFSNI
+382 PPRPTREFSNL
-393 FLGQG
+393 FFGQG
-398 MGGDDIEQILSGEML
+398 MGGADIEAILKGEML

-423 DELFGKFYNPDGTF
+423 DELFGEFYNPDGTF

>member
-1 MASFLEQFSASFL
+1 MEQFSASFL
-14 NEIASGIDEREEKAE
+14 NEIAEGIDTRTEKAE
-29 AFEQEQRKL
+29 AYEEEQKKL

-62 AMQLGAR
+62 AIQLGAR
-69 REHVKA
+69 KEHVKA

-114 PSLPSINQSYVD
+114 PSLPSVNQRYVD

-134 ITYGAKPIDDR
+134 MTYGVKPMDDR
-145 PEVETSNSIVR
+145 PEVETSDSVVR

-161 EDMNMAKQRMQDTEF
+161 EDMNLAKQRLQDTEY

-188 ARQAEYTSLFPNM
+188 ARQAEYTSLFPDI
-201 GFTLMDVEF
+201 GFTLMEVNF
-210 YGPEAAG
+210 YGPDAAG
-217 EFVKEFTEASATAA
+217 EFVKDFTETATKAT
-231 TGKTAEDFIQSKVSE
+231 TGKVAETFIQSQVSA
-246 AIDKARRS
+246 AIDKAQRS
-254 GTTLSPTELS
+254 GSPLTPDEIA
-264 EIQQGAQQFL
+264 EIQKGAEQFL
-274 IQQAVLPLIE
+274 AQQAVLPLIE
-284 TTAGMYGKGGFFNHS
+284 TTAGMYGKGGFFKHN

-308 MGSDFL
+308 MGADFL
-314 ADYMEIYNID
+314 ADYMEVYNID
-324 QPDSEETTPE
+324 QDDEEEVTPE
-334 ETKEPDTKED
+334 TATELD
-344 TEKKEDDTEDKE
+344 TEEATEEKKDDTETEE
-356 KEVSAEEAKFS
+356 KEVSAEEARFS

-374 EGKVVNGV
+374 EGEVINGV
-382 PPRPTREFSNI
+382 PPRPTREFSNL
-393 FLGQG
+393 FFGQG
-398 MGGDDIEQILSGEML
+398 MGGADIEAILKGEML

-423 DELFGKFYNPDGTF
+423 DELFGEFYNPDGTF

>member
-1 MASFLEQFSASFL
+1 MSFLEQFSASFL
-14 NEIASGIDEREEKAE
+14 NEIAEGIDTRTEKAE
-29 AFEQEQRKL
+29 AYEEEQKKL

-62 AMQLGAR
+62 AIQLGAR
-69 REHVKA
+69 KEHVKA

-114 PSLPSINQSYVD
+114 PSLPSVNQRYVD

-134 ITYGAKPIDDR
+134 MTYGVKPMDDR
-145 PEVETSNSIVR
+145 PEVETSDSIVR

-161 EDMNMAKQRMQDTEF
+161 EDMNLAKQRLQDTEY

-188 ARQAEYTSLFPNM
+188 ARQAEYTSLFPDI
-201 GFTLMDVEF
+201 GFTLMEVNF
-210 YGPEAAG
+210 YGPDAAG
-217 EFVKEFTEASATAA
+217 EFVKDFTETATKAT
-231 TGKTAEDFIQSKVSE
+231 TGKVAETFIQSQVSA
-246 AIDKARRS
+246 AIDKAQRS
-254 GTTLSPTELS
+254 GSPLTPDEIA
-264 EIQQGAQQFL
+264 EIQKGAEQFL
-274 IQQAVLPLIE
+274 AQQAVLPLIE
-284 TTAGMYGKGGFFNHS
+284 TTAGMYGKGGFFKHS

-308 MGSDFL
+308 MGADFL
-314 ADYMEIYNID
+314 ADYMEVYNID
-324 QPDSEETTPE
+324 QDDEEEVTPE
-334 ETKEPDTKED
+334 TATEPDTEEA
-344 TEKKEDDTEDKE
+344 TEEKEDDTETEE
-356 KEVSAEEAKFS
+356 KEVSAEEARFS

-374 EGKVVNGV
+374 EGKVINGV
-382 PPRPTREFSNI
+382 PPRPTREFSNL
-393 FLGQG
+393 FFGQG
-398 MGGDDIEQILSGEML
+398 MGGADIEAILKGEML

-423 DELFGKFYNPDGTF
+423 DELFGEFYNPDGTF

>member
-1 MASFLEQFSASFL
+1 MSFLEQFSASFL
-14 NEIASGIDEREEKAE
+14 NEIAEGIDTRTEKAE
-29 AFEQEQRKL
+29 AYEEEQKKL

-62 AMQLGAR
+62 AIQLGAR
-69 REHVKA
+69 KEHVKA

-114 PSLPSINQSYVD
+114 PSLPSVNQRYVD

-134 ITYGAKPIDDR
+134 MTYGVKPMDDR
-145 PEVETSNSIVR
+145 PEVETSDSVVR

-161 EDMNMAKQRMQDTEF
+161 EDMNLAKQRLQDTEY

-188 ARQAEYTSLFPNM
+188 ARQAEYTSLFPDI
-201 GFTLMDVEF
+201 GFTLMEVNF
-210 YGPEAAG
+210 YGPDAAG
-217 EFVKEFTEASATAA
+217 EFVKDFTETATKAT
-231 TGKTAEDFIQSKVSE
+231 TGKVAEAFIQSQVSA
-246 AIDKARRS
+246 AIDKAQRS
-254 GTTLSPTELS
+254 GSPLTPDEIA
-264 EIQQGAQQFL
+264 EIQKGAEQFL
-274 IQQAVLPLIE
+274 AQQAVLPLIE
-284 TTAGMYGKGGFFNHS
+284 TTAGMYGKGGFFKHN
-299 TTIDLIEKT
+299 TTIDLFEKT
-308 MGSDFL
+308 MGADFL
-314 ADYMEIYNID
+314 ADYMEVYNID
-324 QPDSEETTPE
+324 QDDEEEVTPDTAT
-334 ETKEPDTKED
+334 EPDTEEA
-344 TEKKEDDTEDKE
+344 TEEKTDDTETKE

-374 EGKVVNGV
+374 EGKVINGV
-382 PPRPTREFSNI
+382 PPRPTREFSNL
-393 FLGQG
+393 FFGQG
-398 MGGDDIEQILSGEML
+398 MGGADIEAILKGEML
-413 VPKYLRPAQW
+413 VPKYLRPSQW

>member
-1 MASFLEQFSASFL
+1 MSFLEQFSASFL
-14 NEIASGIDEREEKAE
+14 NEIAEGIDTRTEKAE
-29 AFEQEQRKL
+29 AYEEEQKKL

-62 AMQLGAR
+62 AIQLGAR
-69 REHVKA
+69 KEHVKA

-114 PSLPSINQSYVD
+114 PSLPSVNQRYVD

-134 ITYGAKPIDDR
+134 MTYGVKPMDDR
-145 PEVETSNSIVR
+145 PEVETSDSVVR

-161 EDMNMAKQRMQDTEF
+161 EDMNLAKQRLQDTEY

-188 ARQAEYTSLFPNM
+188 ARQAEYTSLFPDI
-201 GFTLMDVEF
+201 GFTLMEVNF
-210 YGPEAAG
+210 YGPDAAG
-217 EFVKEFTEASATAA
+217 EFVKDFTETATKAT
-231 TGKTAEDFIQSKVSE
+231 TGKVAETFIQAQVSA
-246 AIDKARRS
+246 AIDKAQRS
-254 GTTLSPTELS
+254 GSPLTPDEIS
-264 EIQQGAQQFL
+264 EIQKGAEQFL
-274 IQQAVLPLIE
+274 AQQAVLPLIE
-284 TTAGMYGKGGFFNHS
+284 TTAGMYGKGGFFKHS

-308 MGSDFL
+308 MGADFL
-314 ADYMEIYNID
+314 ADYMEVYNID
-324 QPDSEETTPE
+324 QDDEEEVTPE
-334 ETKEPDTKED
+334 TATEPDTEEA
-344 TEKKEDDTEDKE
+344 TEEKEDDTETEE
-356 KEVSAEEAKFS
+356 KEVSAEEARFS

-374 EGKVVNGV
+374 EGKVINGV
-382 PPRPTREFSNI
+382 PPRPTREFSNL
-393 FLGQG
+393 FFGQG
-398 MGGDDIEQILSGEML
+398 MGGADIEAILKGEML

-423 DELFGKFYNPDGTF
+423 DELFGEFYNPDGTF